1 LKGRDIV
8 LVLSWILKE
17 LNSTKKV
24 WKALLD
30 IPYGKTRTYLE
41 QSKR

>member
-17 LNSTKKV
+17 LNSNK
-24 WKALLD
+24 
-30 IPYGKTRTYLE
+30 
-41 QSKR
+41 SMKRY

>member
-17 LNSTKKV
+17 LNSNKSMESV
-24 WKALLD
+24 IRYSIW
-30 IPYGKTRTYLE
+30 
-41 QSKR
+41 

>member
-17 LNSTKKV
+17 LNSNKK
-24 WKALLD
+24 WKR
-30 IPYGKTRTYLE
+30 Y
-41 QSKR
+41 